1 MAIWLATASHGPTA
15 SWRMEQGMS
24 DDRPNRARVVEMV
37 ARRRE
42 SLGLQPPLGSVL
54 GTKPLLG
61 VNDDDYSGLGDALDA
76 QQPDSQEFATL
87 EHNAQIRSCA
97 G

>member
-1 MAIWLATASHGPTA
+1 VIQ
-15 SWRMEQGMS
+15 QGG
-24 DDRPNRARVVEMV
+24 R
-37 ARRRE
+37 
-42 SLGLQPPLGSVL
+42 SVL

-87 EHNAQIRSCA
+87 EHNAQIRMLCRLILDESPGTIDPRLLNELA
-97 G
+97 QALDS